1 MTSGDLVANML
12 ASVRALLGQ
21 EPRFAN
27 MPRYQ
32 LDLHLADLERDLRPG
47 FDDLDAQT
55 DRMIEDEIRW
65 ARDEWSKKDGRQQR
79 RPSSVPL
86 WAQCTRRASHRRG
99 ASQWD
104 EGKRARKR
112 RQTHGHLRVCR

>member
-1 MTSGDLVANML
+1 MTSSDLVANML
-12 ASVRALLGQ
+12 ASVRALLRQ

-32 LDLHLADLERDLRPG
+32 LDLHLADLERDLRRG

-65 ARDEWSKKDGRQQR
+65 ARDEWEQERREATKKAKQ
-79 RPSSVPL
+79 P
-86 WAQCTRRASHRRG
+86 
-99 ASQWD
+99 
-104 EGKRARKR
+104 
-112 RQTHGHLRVCR
+112 